1 MIAMTIASTEIC
13 TDEQNIMGEENR
25 NAQNT
30 EMITFTSIFR
40 PLSEPMIPDHQKSD
54 RLLRL

>member
-1 MIAMTIASTEIC
+1 
-13 TDEQNIMGEENR
+13 MGEENR